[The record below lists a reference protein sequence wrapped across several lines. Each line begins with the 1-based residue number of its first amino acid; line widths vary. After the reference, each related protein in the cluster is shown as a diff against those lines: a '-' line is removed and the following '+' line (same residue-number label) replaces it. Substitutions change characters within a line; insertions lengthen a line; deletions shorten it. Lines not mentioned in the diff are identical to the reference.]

1 MAKGVSVQ
9 TTSRRLRSFEKRRLL
24 RPYTASE
31 VVDLG
36 SRIYRVIA
44 RYVLLP
50 TLGPMVLAAA
60 ALLYVRSFVFPN
72 LFLGITGGG
81 LDRQFMEV
89 AVLLGTGLLFALPL
103 FLLGLAYAAGPVVRL
118 SSQVML
124 GEKIDTS
131 VLQADSRR
139 YWGTMVKSIGLGVIK
154 VLWLPL
160 VSIVLLGI
168 SALVSTL
175 PGRADAVAGGAVA
188 FAYLGFG
195 LSVLVCPF
203 LLTSASLTAP
213 IALLENV
220 SAQEAVNRSKY
231 LNANRPRVSSTSGV
245 AITLGFTLFVL
256 YFVLSFG
263 MTSLL
268 WIVGATEWVKSLSV
282 LGPWTDLAS
291 NLMEVVPFT
300 FTLWILA
307 PLWGSTMTVL
317 YYDRRIKLEGLD
329 IETLAE
335 DVLHAD
341 RHQALLN

>member
-24 RPYTASE
+24 RPYTSSE
-31 VVDLG
+31 IVDLG

-44 RYVLLP
+44 RHVLLP

-60 ALLYVRSFVFPN
+60 ALLYIRSFVFPN
-72 LFLGITGGG
+72 LFIGVTGGG
-81 LDRQFMEV
+81 LDRQFAEV
-89 AVLLGTGLLFALPL
+89 ALLLGTGLLVALPL
-103 FLLGLAYAAGPVVRL
+103 FLLGLSYASGPVVRL

-131 VLQADSRR
+131 VLEADSKK
-139 YWGTMVKSIGLGVIK
+139 YWGSLVMSVALGISR

-160 VSIVLLGI
+160 ASLVLLGL
-168 SALVSTL
+168 SALASTL
-175 PGRADAVAGGAVA
+175 PGRADAVAGAAVVT
-188 FAYLGFG
+188 AYIGFG
-195 LSVLVCPF
+195 LSLIVCPL
-203 LLTSASLTAP
+203 LLTSASLAAP
-213 IALLENV
+213 VALLENV
-220 SAQEAVNRSKY
+220 SAREAMKRSAY
-231 LNANRPRVSSTSGV
+231 LNANRVRVSSTSGV
-245 AITLGFTLFVL
+245 AISLGFTLLFL
-256 YFVLSFG
+256 YFVISIG
-263 MTSLL
+263 MTSIL
-268 WIVGATEWVKSLSV
+268 WIVGATEWVKAWST
-282 LGPWTDLAS
+282 LGPWTNLAS
-291 NLMEVVPFT
+291 NLLEVIPFT

-317 YYDRRIKLEGLD
+317 YYDRRVKLEGLD